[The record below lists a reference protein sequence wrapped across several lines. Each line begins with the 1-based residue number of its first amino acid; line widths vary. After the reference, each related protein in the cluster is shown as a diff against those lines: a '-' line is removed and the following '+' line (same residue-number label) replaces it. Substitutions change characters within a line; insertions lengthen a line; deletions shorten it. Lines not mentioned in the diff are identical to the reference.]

1 MTSTDLAARR
11 TLPDGMA
18 HLLPRYPR
26 VGWDAHE
33 RHGPMTRRWLAMHD
47 DLRGSGG
54 ELLRLA
60 TAFRDNPEEAS
71 VFYREFRPLAIHHYQ
86 HLEGHHQIEDTVLFP
101 RFRRLDTQM
110 QGGFN
115 LLESD
120 HEVIHES
127 LVRWGAGIDRLLKSL
142 PLGGDA
148 MRFALD
154 AHLTDADHLG
164 GLIERHLDDEEDV
177 VIPSLLHHGEGGLI

>member
-33 RHGPMTRRWLAMHD
+33 RRGPMTRRWLAMHD

-86 HLEGHHQIEDTVLFP
+86 HQ
-101 RFRRLDTQM
+101 
-110 QGGFN
+110 
-115 LLESD
+115 
-120 HEVIHES
+120 S
-127 LVRWGAGIDRLLKSL
+127 LS
-142 PLGGDA
+142 LGGDA

-177 VIPSLLHHGEGGLI
+177 IIPSLLHHGEGGLI

>member
-1 MTSTDLAARR
+1 M
-11 TLPDGMA
+11 
-18 HLLPRYPR
+18 
-26 VGWDAHE
+26 
-33 RHGPMTRRWLAMHD
+33 
-47 DLRGSGG
+47 
-54 ELLRLA
+54 
-60 TAFRDNPEEAS
+60 
-71 VFYREFRPLAIHHYQ
+71 
-86 HLEGHHQIEDTVLFP
+86 
-101 RFRRLDTQM
+101 
-110 QGGFN
+110 
-115 LLESD
+115 ESD

-177 VIPSLLHHGEGGLI
+177 VISQPAASWRRRSDLTAFPKRLLSGNLGISVCNGQRTVRFRRVRQRKPTSHGTAAFPKKDLFRKGAYGQLASEVSSQSTTLAPSHCRKGGNIRDVRNLGHARHSRAARVSGPSEGAQ